1 MSDNIRPALY
11 GAEYSVYLANRNS
24 DASLRNSRVVGKHC
38 ETGDIL
44 IREVK
49 LASDIEP
56 GDLLAIPATGAYG
69 RSMAS
74 NYNHMV
80 RPAVISVI
88 NGTARTILRR
98 ESAAD
103 LLALDIK
110 ESPRTIPGVT
120 QNERREE

>member
-1 MSDNIRPALY
+1 
-11 GAEYSVYLANRNS
+11 
-24 DASLRNSRVVGKHC
+24 
-38 ETGDIL
+38 
-44 IREVK
+44 
-49 LASDIEP
+49 
-56 GDLLAIPATGAYG
+56 
-69 RSMAS
+69 MA
-74 NYNHMV
+74 

-120 QNERREE
+120 QNERRDK